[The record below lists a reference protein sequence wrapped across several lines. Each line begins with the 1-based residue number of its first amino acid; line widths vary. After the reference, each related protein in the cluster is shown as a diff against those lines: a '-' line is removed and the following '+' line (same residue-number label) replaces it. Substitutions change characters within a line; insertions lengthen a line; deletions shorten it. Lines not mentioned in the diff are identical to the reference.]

1 MADPKLLLNPVTLMF
16 TDTAPAV
23 SQPTPVT
30 SANPLPVTLTSG
42 STDQDVN
49 IVQVLGAAPSATNP
63 LWVQFGVTTTLP
75 FTRATINITTAT
87 TTAVV
92 SATASQTTRVLR
104 VMLNF
109 AATQTLDIRSASTSL
124 VGAPMT
130 FGQGAGLILD
140 FQGTPW
146 FVTATNEALNFVT
159 STTGAITGFVDYVKS
174 A

>member
-1 MADPKLLLNPVTLMF
+1 MSNAAKIQIIGADGNAALVNSDGQLLVT
-16 TDTAPAV
+16 TDGGGGAA
-23 SQPTPVT
+23 
-30 SANPLPVTLTSG
+30 
-42 STDQDVN
+42 DVN
-49 IVQVLGAAPSATNP
+49 IAQIQGAVPSATNP
-63 LWVQFGVTTTLP
+63 LWIQFGVTTTLP
-75 FTRATINITTAT
+75 FSRATINITTAT

-104 VMLNF
+104 MMLNF

-130 FGQGAGLILD
+130 FATGGGVVLD
-140 FQGTPW
+140 FQGSPW

-159 STTGAITGFVDYVKS
+159 TTTGAITGFVDYVKS